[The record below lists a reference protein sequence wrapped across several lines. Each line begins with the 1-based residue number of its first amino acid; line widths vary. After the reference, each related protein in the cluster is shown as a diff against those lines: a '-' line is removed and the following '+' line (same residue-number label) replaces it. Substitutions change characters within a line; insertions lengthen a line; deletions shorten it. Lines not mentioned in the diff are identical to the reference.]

1 MTPKQFLEKLKEK
14 LACYDKLGAAELCQ
28 QLISFLYQSNEPFP
42 NKMTKE
48 FLVLLRNYRMFNS
61 LQQVTDALIFTGRSS
76 FTVNRQYAQA
86 LIESG
91 AYSAALIVL
100 EKLVDESK
108 KAVDLEKDAK
118 SEFEE
123 AIGLMG
129 RLYKQLYVNTAKQN
143 VYNSALLKK
152 SVQAYYAVYG
162 KDRSAWWHG
171 INVVAMLRRADADG
185 IELDGYPDFSTIA
198 NEIYKGIM
206 DKEEKQ
212 GPNKSSDPWDYAIAA
227 EACAALEMPEEAEKW
242 TAFYAAHTDVN
253 AFSLSGTIRQFEE
266 VWNMGVH
273 TEMGMRILSVLRAE
287 LIRREGGNLVV
298 QAAEIPALKEQNLPD
313 MLKFEKN
320 FGVNVFINFKAYK
333 KGYACCEA
341 VARIGRNELK
351 GEGTG
356 FLLDGGVLHNAWK
369 NMPVLITN
377 AHVISEA
384 SEIRRKHN
392 ALSPKEAII
401 FFEALD
407 RNQHFHIDSI
417 LWTSP
422 PDALDITI
430 VNFLKDEVDKLR
442 LLTKEVTPYQL
453 APVLPI
459 PNGDPLTDPRLF
471 VIGHPKG
478 GPLQFSVQDNLL
490 LDCEDPVIHYRTPTE
505 GGSSGSPVFTQ
516 EWQLLGVHHKG
527 DKEMKQLNGKTSV
540 YEANEGMYIQ
550 TIIERLNKEVV

>member
-1 MTPKQFLEKLKEK
+1 MTPKQYLEQLKEK
-14 LACYDKLGAAELCQ
+14 LACYDKSEAAELCR
-28 QLISFLYQSNEPFP
+28 QLISFLYQSNERFP
-42 NKMTKE
+42 DKITKD
-48 FLVLLRNYRMFNS
+48 FLVLLRNYRMFSS

-76 FTVNRQYAQA
+76 FTVIRQYAQA

-108 KAVDLEKDAK
+108 KAGDAEKDAT
-118 SEFEE
+118 SEFQE
-123 AIGLMG
+123 AMGLMG
-129 RLYKQLYVNTAKQN
+129 RIYKQLYINAAKQN
-143 VYNSALLKK
+143 VHNSALLKK
-152 SVQAYYAVYG
+152 SAEAYNAVYST
-162 KDRSAWWHG
+162 DSSAWWHG
-171 INVVAMLRRADADG
+171 INVVAMLRRAEEDG
-185 IELDGYPDFSTIA
+185 IELNDFPGYKTIA
-198 NEIYKGIM
+198 ESIYKGIM
-206 DKEEKQ
+206 DKEDKKGANE
-212 GPNKSSDPWDYAIAA
+212 STDPWDYAIAA

-242 TAFYAAHTDVN
+242 TAFYAAHRDVN
-253 AFSLSGTIRQFEE
+253 AFALSGTIRQFEE
-266 VWNMGVH
+266 VWNMDVH
-273 TEMGMRILSVLRAE
+273 TEMGMRILRVLRAE

-298 QAAEIPALKEQNLPD
+298 QAEEIPALKEQNLPD
-313 MLKFEKN
+313 VLKFEKN

-356 FLLDGGVLHNAWK
+356 FLLDGGILHPAWK

-377 AHVISEA
+377 AHVISEIV
-384 SEIRRKHN
+384 EIRKKHN
-392 ALSPKEAII
+392 ALNPKEAIV

-407 RNQHFHIDSI
+407 RNQHFHVNAV
-417 LWTSP
+417 LWSSP

-430 VNFLKDEVDKLR
+430 VNFPDNEVDKLR
-442 LLTKEVTPYQL
+442 SLTKEVMPYQL
-453 APVLPI
+453 APVLPV

-478 GPLQFSVQDNLL
+478 GPLQFSLQDNLL

-505 GGSSGSPVFTQ
+505 GGSSGSPVFNQ

-527 DKEMKQLNGKTSV
+527 DKEMKKLNGKNGM

-550 TIIERLNKEVV
+550 TIIEKLKKEIV